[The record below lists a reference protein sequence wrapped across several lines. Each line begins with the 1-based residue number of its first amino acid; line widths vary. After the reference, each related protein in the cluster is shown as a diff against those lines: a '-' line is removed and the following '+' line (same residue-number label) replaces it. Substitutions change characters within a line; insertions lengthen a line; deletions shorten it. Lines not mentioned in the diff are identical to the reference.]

1 MIEKIVKA
9 IEMQY
14 LLNRIIHSSSDCYNF
29 VVEEYIRTIKK
40 IDEDSMI
47 LYHFCTEDARWKNK
61 EWPRIIART
70 RQDIDLIKIYKD
82 IVIIK
87 DVKKINDDDTIYFN
101 FLSKFIEIDGKKYEL
116 NEHLE
121 NIVDIVL
128 KEHEMEFEHK
138 YKQVREQIELEK
150 IKKEFE

>member
-14 LLNRIIHSSSDCYNF
+14 LLNRIVHSSSDCYNF
-29 VVEEYIRTIKK
+29 VVEEYIRIIKK

-47 LYHFCTEDARWKNK
+47 LYHFCTEDARWKNHQ
-61 EWPRIIART
+61 WVRIIAKT
-70 RQDIDLIKIYKD
+70 RQDTDLIQCYKD

-87 DVKKINDDDTIYFN
+87 DVEQLNDDTIYFN
-101 FLSKFIEIDGKKYEL
+101 FLSKFIEIDGKQYEL
-116 NEHLE
+116 NTHLE
-121 NIVDIVL
+121 NIVDIL
-128 KEHEMEFEHK
+128 YKKHEMEFEYK
-138 YKQVREQIELEK
+138 YKQVREQIELEN

>member
-14 LLNRIIHSSSDCYNF
+14 LLNRIVHSSSDCYNF
-29 VVEEYIRTIKK
+29 VVEEYIEILKK

-47 LYHFCTEDARWKNK
+47 LYHFCTETGRTKNQMWTRIVSPTRELRQVYYDIIESEFK
-61 EWPRIIART
+61 EEGKLCGWEYNTVIEYEE
-70 RQDIDLIKIYKD
+70 KIFVLKD
-82 IVIIK
+82 GEATK
-87 DVKKINDDDTIYFN
+87 LY
-101 FLSKFIEIDGKKYEL
+101 EIL
-116 NEHLE
+116 
-121 NIVDIVL
+121 L